1 MADGMADGGDIE
13 AKIVERVVEGVLQ
26 DPEVLARVKSLEDL
40 QGLARE
46 MPEIMR
52 ELERRAGRATFP
64 ADTPEAGQDEHRALA
79 RPRRDVRLERHTTVQ
94 ARLLSAVDRHLAEAE
109 AFPSIPPERALVVV
123 VPAWPVRTW
132 PGQIRRALTRR

>member
-1 MADGMADGGDIE
+1 MTRLRKRGTRLKERPSLADYIKTRCLKALRTAMADVMADGGDIE

-52 ELERRAGRATFP
+52 ELEA
-64 ADTPEAGQDEHRALA
+64 ELA
-79 RPRRDVRLERHTTVQ
+79 APPT
-94 ARLLSAVDRHLAEAE
+94 LLRIL
-109 AFPSIPPERALVVV
+109 
-123 VPAWPVRTW
+123 
-132 PGQIRRALTRR
+132 

>member
-1 MADGMADGGDIE
+1 MTRLRKRGTRLKERPSLADYIKTRCLKALRTAMADVMADGGDIE

-52 ELERRAGRATFP
+52 ELEAELAAPPTLLIPQRP
-64 ADTPEAGQDEHRALA
+64 AH
-79 RPRRDVRLERHTTVQ
+79 
-94 ARLLSAVDRHLAEAE
+94 VDGEL
-109 AFPSIPPERALVVV
+109 P
-123 VPAWPVRTW
+123 
-132 PGQIRRALTRR
+132 